1 MDSSYF
7 LTDSSPWTVPAG
19 DEYSGSL
26 AASGGRSQLVA
37 AGFWATAGAFELLSC
52 DGYRDLLTLL
62 LASFSEA
69 SAGVS
74 LASAAD
80 SEFNAFI
87 S

>member
-1 MDSSYF
+1 M
-7 LTDSSPWTVPAG
+7 
-19 DEYSGSL
+19 
-26 AASGGRSQLVA
+26 A
-37 AGFWATAGAFELLSC
+37 AGFWVTTGAFELLSC
-52 DGYRDLLTLL
+52 DGWRDLLTLL
-62 LASFSEA
+62 LDSFSEA